1 MAALLDGITG
11 SYPALPQEDVSGKF
25 LTPCEGV
32 LKYVS
37 HDNLKKYHTN
47 TDDHATNKEVFLD
60 LAKYIQI

>member
-1 MAALLDGITG
+1 MTAFLDGITG
-11 SYPALPQEDVSGKF
+11 SYPALPQEDVSGELLAPRK
-25 LTPCEGV
+25 GV